1 MAERYKRI
9 MLIIKK
15 EKPAI
20 LNGQP
25 EMRIARMIRQNIW
38 PDLNAPFAS
47 LVGMWNFWQ
56 SQKWKDDREEK
67 MGDGNTRNV
76 TTLVFLEKSS

>member
-15 EKPAI
+15 EKSAI

-47 LVGMWNFWQ
+47 QVGM
-56 SQKWKDDREEK
+56 
-67 MGDGNTRNV
+67 
-76 TTLVFLEKSS
+76 